1 MSRDF
6 TVVVTR
12 DAEGSYVA
20 DVPELRGCHTQ
31 ARSLDELQ
39 DRVREVI
46 ELCLDDEPAEAPSD
60 LVAVQRVRV
69 ETAEAA

>member
-1 MSRDF
+1 MPRDF

-12 DAEGSYVA
+12 DVEGWYVA

-46 ELCLDDEPAEAPSD
+46 DLCLDDDEGDAAEAFPI
-60 LVAVQRVRV
+60 VPP
-69 ETAEAA
+69 